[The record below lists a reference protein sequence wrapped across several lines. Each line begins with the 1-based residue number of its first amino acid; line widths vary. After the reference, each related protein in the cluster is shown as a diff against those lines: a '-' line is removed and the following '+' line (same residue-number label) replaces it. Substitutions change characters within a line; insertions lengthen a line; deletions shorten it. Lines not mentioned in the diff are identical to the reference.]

1 MISNELMEK
10 LQKAVARELQVS
22 IQYMWQHV
30 LAKGIKAEVVGKLFK
45 EIAITEMKHA
55 ETIAERIAYH
65 GGTPTTT
72 PAPITIGSNLK
83 EMLEIDKKAEEEAI
97 ALYKEIIKLSEKEE
111 DYVTRKLF
119 EEILQDEEEHLDS
132 FSSWLEEWS

>member
-55 ETIAERIAYH
+55 EEIAERIAYY
-65 GGTPTTT
+65 GGIPITKPD
-72 PAPITIGSNLK
+72 PITIGANLK
-83 EMLEIDKKAEEEAI
+83 EMLEIDKKAEEEAVT
-97 ALYKEIIKLSEKEE
+97 LYKEIIKLAEKEE

-119 EEILQDEEEHLDS
+119 EEILEEEEMHLDK
-132 FSSWLEEWS
+132 FSSLLEE

>member
-30 LAKGIKAEVVGKLFK
+30 LARGIKAEAVGKLFK
-45 EIAITEMKHA
+45 EFAITEMKHA
-55 ETIAERIAYH
+55 EKIAERIAYY
-65 GGTPTTT
+65 GGIPTTK
-72 PAPITIGSNLK
+72 PDPITIGANLK
-83 EMLEIDKKAEEEAI
+83 EMLEIDKKAEEEAVT
-97 ALYKEIIKLSEKEE
+97 LYKEIIKLAEKEE

-119 EEILQDEEEHLDS
+119 EEILEEEEMHLDK
-132 FSSWLEEWS
+132 FSSLLEE